1 MTQLADKTT
10 LDRKP
15 ARAGQASK
23 PAFRFDML
31 PPPDMA
37 AAAMNVGI
45 RKVQMD
51 VLSTL
56 LLSILAGVFIGFGAC
71 FCTAV
76 TTEASKLLPY
86 GLARVAGGVAFC
98 LGLILCVV
106 AGAELF
112 TGNNLIVMAVASRKV
127 GVRWLVRN
135 WVLVYIGNF
144 IGATGLAWLVW
155 QSGAPGFCKGELG
168 LNAVSAALSR
178 CEQTFNE
185 ALLRGV
191 LCNVLVCL
199 AVWMCYSARSTTDKI
214 LAILFP
220 ITAFVTCGF
229 EHCVANMYFGPM
241 GLFIKGQGALP
252 APANLT
258 WANFLWNNLLPVTI
272 GNIFG
277 GAVCV
282 GLVFWFIY
290 CRRTPRYRD
299 VVR

>member
-1 MTQLADKTT
+1 MTQLSDKTGV
-10 LDRKP
+10 DKK
-15 ARAGQASK
+15 ASAAQA
-23 PAFRFDML
+23 PQQTFRFDML
-31 PPPDMA
+31 PPPEMA
-37 AAAMNVGI
+37 TAAMNVGI
-45 RKVQMD
+45 KKVQMD

-56 LLSILAGVFIGFGAC
+56 LLSILAGAFIGFGAC

-76 TTEASKLLPY
+76 STEAGKLLPY
-86 GLARVAGGVAFC
+86 GLARAAGGVAFC

-112 TGNNLIVMAVASRKV
+112 TGNNLIVMAVASRRV
-127 GVRWLVRN
+127 GLRWLIRN

-144 IGATGLAWLVW
+144 VGAAGLAWLVW
-155 QSGAPGFCKGELG
+155 QSGAASFASGHLGE
-168 LNAVSAALSR
+168 AAIAAAKSR
-178 CEQTFNE
+178 CEQTFYE
-185 ALLRGV
+185 AMLRGV

-214 LAILFP
+214 LAILGP

-241 GLFIKGQGALP
+241 GLFIKGSNGLP
-252 APANLT
+252 SPECMT
-258 WANFLWNNLLPVTI
+258 WPNFLWNNLLPVTI

-277 GAVCV
+277 GAVMV
-282 GLVFWFIY
+282 GMVFWVIY